1 MVTNDHHRIKTKKA
15 GEYSQE
21 DSKSYHC
28 LLKRWNNPLFV
39 NYLIL
44 WTIMISSFME
54 GAIRPLWVATIVVL

>member
-1 MVTNDHHRIKTKKA
+1 MAKKGVIEKMEQSA
-15 GEYSQE
+15 V
-21 DSKSYHC
+21 C
-28 LLKRWNNPLFV
+28 